1 MKLEANFLVDE
12 KPDEKETVLE
22 STLARGK
29 HELFLS
35 GSRRDCPRKS
45 RTRWEGFVCE
55 QKQKLMSIFFSVGEK
70 AVR

>member
-12 KPDEKETVLE
+12 KPDEKETVLD

-55 QKQKLMSIFFSVGEK
+55 
-70 AVR
+70 